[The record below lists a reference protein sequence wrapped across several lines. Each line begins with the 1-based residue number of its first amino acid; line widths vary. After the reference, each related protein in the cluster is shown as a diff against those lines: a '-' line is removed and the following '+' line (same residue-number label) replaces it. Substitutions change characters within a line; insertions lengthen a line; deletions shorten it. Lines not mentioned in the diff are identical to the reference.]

1 MANYSY
7 EKVSSQLI
15 SHLEPRTRD
24 IVVLRFGLE
33 NEDPFTLE
41 RIGEKHGIT
50 RERVRQ
56 IVEDAL
62 ENIRLSVEESRV
74 KDQVGNIFSNFEEK
88 LREHGYL
95 KREDLF
101 VDNVRNN
108 SSPSHVLFFLTLGDQ
123 FLRQKETDLH
133 HPFWTTRADSLKEAP
148 DLIEQLHEY
157 FEQRK
162 EAAPLEELERIYKG
176 SKAVALSS
184 LLEISKRIAKTHDEQ
199 WGLKDW
205 PEVHPKT
212 IRDKAFLAL
221 KHTGKPL
228 HFREVAQV
236 IKNLQARL
244 SSKMHKNILPQTVH
258 NELIKDERFVLVG
271 RGKYGLTEWGFLP
284 GTVKEVMMEILKENG
299 GLEKDEVIEKTLSQ
313 RHVKESTVLLNLQDR
328 ATFLRDEAGRYHLKL
343 R

>member
-1 MANYSY
+1 M
-7 EKVSSQLI
+7 
-15 SHLEPRTRD
+15 EPRTRD

-62 ENIRLSVEESRV
+62 ENVRESIVESRV
-74 KDQVGNIFSNFEEK
+74 KAQVGDIFSRFEAK
-88 LREHGYL
+88 LREHGHL
-95 KREDLF
+95 RREDLF
-101 VDNVRNN
+101 VDHVRNN
-108 SSPSHVLFFLTLGDQ
+108 SSASHVLFFLALGDQ

-133 HPFWTTRADSLKEAP
+133 HPFWTIREESLKEVP
-148 DLIEQLHEY
+148 DLIEELHEY

-162 EAAPLEELERIYKG
+162 EAASLAELERVYKG

-205 PEVHPKT
+205 PHVHPKT
-212 IRDKAFLAL
+212 IRDKSFLAL

-228 HFREVAQV
+228 HFREVADV
-236 IKNLQARL
+236 IRNLQARL

-258 NELIKDERFVLVG
+258 NELIKDKRFVLVG

-284 GTVKEVMMEILKENG
+284 GTVKEVIMEILKENG
-299 GLEKDEVIEKTLSQ
+299 GLEKNEVIEKTLSQ
-313 RHVKESTVLLNLQDR
+313 RHVKESTILLNLQDR
-328 ATFLRDEAGRYHLKL
+328 ATFLRDEAGRYHLKM